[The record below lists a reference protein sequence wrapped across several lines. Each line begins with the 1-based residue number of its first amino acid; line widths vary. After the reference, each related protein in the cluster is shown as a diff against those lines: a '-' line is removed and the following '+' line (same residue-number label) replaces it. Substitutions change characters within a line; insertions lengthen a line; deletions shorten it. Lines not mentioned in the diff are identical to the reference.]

1 MSLLTAEALVKTYRG
16 ARVPAVAGVDLSI
29 ARGEF
34 FGLLGPNGAGK
45 TTTLSMLC
53 GLVTPTGGRVR
64 VDGRDLS
71 DPAARRMLGL
81 VPQDIGLYATLTV
94 RENLRYFGRMHGLGG
109 DRLDARVDACLA
121 MVALADAADRRVGEL
136 SGGMKRRAN
145 LAAGVVHEP
154 AILLLDEPTVG
165 VDAQSRNAIFDTL
178 SVLTA
183 AGLTIVYTTHYME
196 EAERLCRRIAV
207 MDRGA
212 LLVEGA
218 PDDLIAAHPGCESLE
233 DLFLA
238 LTGRALRD

>member
-1 MSLLTAEALVKTYRG
+1 MIALQADALAKTYRG
-16 ARVPAVAGVDLSI
+16 AAVPAVAGIDLSI
-29 ARGEF
+29 AHGEF

-53 GLVTPTGGRVR
+53 GLVNPTAGRVR
-64 VDGRDLS
+64 VDGRDLA

-81 VPQDIGLYATLTV
+81 VPQDIALYGSLTV
-94 RENLRYFGRMHGLGG
+94 RENLRYFGRMHGLRGP
-109 DRLDARVDACLA
+109 RLAERVETCLA
-121 MVALADAADRRVGEL
+121 MVALADGADRRVDQL

-145 LAAGVVHEP
+145 LAAGVIHEP

-178 SVLTA
+178 ALLA
-183 AGLTIVYTTHYME
+183 DAGLTIVYTTHYME

-207 MDRGA
+207 MDRGR
-212 LLVEGA
+212 LLAEGTPA
-218 PDDLIAAHPGCESLE
+218 ELVAEQPGCETLE

>member
-109 DRLDARVDACLA
+109 DRLDARVDTCLA

-178 SVLTA
+178 SVLAA

-218 PDDLIAAHPGCESLE
+218 PADLIAAHPGCGSLE

-238 LTGRALRD
+238 LTGRAMRD

>member
-1 MSLLTAEALVKTYRG
+1 MSLLRAESLAKTYRG
-16 ARVPAVAGVDLSI
+16 AGVPAVAGIDLSI

-53 GLVTPTGGRVR
+53 GLVAPTAGRVQ

-81 VPQDIGLYATLTV
+81 VPQDIALYGTLTV
-94 RENLRYFGRMHGLGG
+94 RENLRYFGRMHGLRGPH
-109 DRLDARVDACLA
+109 LEARVDACLA
-121 MVALADAADRRVGEL
+121 MVALAETADRRVGEL

-154 AILLLDEPTVG
+154 SILLLDEPTVG

-178 SVLTA
+178 SVLAA

-196 EAERLCRRIAV
+196 EAERLCRRVAV
-207 MDRGA
+207 MDHGKM
-212 LLVEGA
+212 LVEGP
-218 PDDLIAAHPGCESLE
+218 PDALIAGHPGCETLE

>member
-1 MSLLTAEALVKTYRG
+1 MSLLRAESLAKTYRG
-16 ARVPAVAGVDLSI
+16 AAVPAVAGIDLSI

-53 GLVTPTGGRVR
+53 GLVKPSSGHVR

-71 DPAARRMLGL
+71 DPGARRMLGL
-81 VPQDIGLYATLTV
+81 VPQDLALYGTLTV
-94 RENLRYFGRMHGLGG
+94 RENLHYFGRMHDLGG
-109 DRLDARVDACLA
+109 RRLASRVQACLE
-121 MVALADAADRRVGEL
+121 MVALTEAADRRVDEL

-178 SVLTA
+178 TLLA
-183 AGLTIVYTTHYME
+183 DRGLTIVYTTHYME

-207 MDRGA
+207 MDRGRLLAEGTPAA
-212 LLVEGA
+212 LVAG
-218 PDDLIAAHPGCESLE
+218 HPGCETLE